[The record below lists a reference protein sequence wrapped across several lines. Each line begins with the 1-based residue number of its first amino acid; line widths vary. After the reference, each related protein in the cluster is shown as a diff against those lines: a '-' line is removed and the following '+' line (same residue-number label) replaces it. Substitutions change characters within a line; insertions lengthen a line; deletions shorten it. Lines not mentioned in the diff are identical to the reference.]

1 MSRLT
6 QDRVHALPNNT
17 QNVNNGR
24 RPQSHGKSP
33 IKILRLAHVLY
44 ILGMFLLP
52 MIFIV
57 TPTVSPEWHTSAYGT
72 IILFRFIVVASN
84 FIENRDENISKAKWA
99 FIYIYGVVS
108 IVLMACLFINF
119 YYYKGNEEAYAR
131 DERPIPTKIGM
142 FVDYSW
148 FVCLALTGKFLPTC
162 YVLQITY
169 KNIPTD
175 KK

>member
-1 MSRLT
+1 MNDAWR
-6 QDRVHALPNNT
+6 A
-17 QNVNNGR
+17 
-24 RPQSHGKSP
+24 
-33 IKILRLAHVLY
+33 
-44 ILGMFLLP
+44 
-52 MIFIV
+52 
-57 TPTVSPEWHTSAYGT
+57 
-72 IILFRFIVVASN
+72 VASN
-84 FIENRDENISKAKWA
+84 FIENRDENISQAKWA

-108 IVLMACLFINF
+108 MVLMACLFINF

>member
-1 MSRLT
+1 MPSRL
-6 QDRVHALPNNT
+6 VVVCLSKCVVVFFLIAAPN
-17 QNVNNGR
+17 
-24 RPQSHGKSP
+24 
-33 IKILRLAHVLY
+33 
-44 ILGMFLLP
+44 
-52 MIFIV
+52 
-57 TPTVSPEWHTSAYGT
+57 
-72 IILFRFIVVASN
+72 
-84 FIENRDENISKAKWA
+84 DENISKAKWA

-131 DERPIPTKIGM
+131 DERPIKKNIGM

>member
-1 MSRLT
+1 M
-6 QDRVHALPNNT
+6 VE
-17 QNVNNGR
+17 GR
-24 RPQSHGKSP
+24 AS
-33 IKILRLAHVLY
+33 
-44 ILGMFLLP
+44 
-52 MIFIV
+52 IV
-57 TPTVSPEWHTSAYGT
+57 TSPGGT
-72 IILFRFIVVASN
+72 AAPGSWIHHV
-84 FIENRDENISKAKWA
+84 
-99 FIYIYGVVS
+99 GV
-108 IVLMACLFINF
+108 LNADCLFTNF

>member
-1 MSRLT
+1 MAA
-6 QDRVHALPNNT
+6 AL
-17 QNVNNGR
+17 R
-24 RPQSHGKSP
+24 
-33 IKILRLAHVLY
+33 
-44 ILGMFLLP
+44 
-52 MIFIV
+52 
-57 TPTVSPEWHTSAYGT
+57 

-84 FIENRDENISKAKWA
+84 FIENRDENISQAKWA

-108 IVLMACLFINF
+108 IVLMACLFVNF

-131 DERPIPTKIGM
+131 DERPIKKNIGM

>member
-1 MSRLT
+1 MCLSKCVFVFFLISQHPT
-6 QDRVHALPNNT
+6 RV
-17 QNVNNGR
+17 
-24 RPQSHGKSP
+24 
-33 IKILRLAHVLY
+33 
-44 ILGMFLLP
+44 
-52 MIFIV
+52 
-57 TPTVSPEWHTSAYGT
+57 E
-72 IILFRFIVVASN
+72 AS
-84 FIENRDENISKAKWA
+84 
-99 FIYIYGVVS
+99 GL
-108 IVLMACLFINF
+108 LMACLFINF

-175 KK
+175 MK